1 MRIVGEIDE
10 IRAVSREAR
19 RGGKTIALV
28 PTMGALHQ
36 GHLELVR
43 KGKASGDMLIVSIFV
58 NPAQFGPGEDL
69 FRYPRD
75 FEGDKAKLQ
84 AEGVDVLFCPSVE
97 AVYPVGFKTSVEVE
111 GLSERLCGVS
121 RPGHF
126 QGVATVVAK
135 LFNMVSPHKA
145 VFGLKDFQQLLIIKK
160 MVEDLD
166 MDLEIVEVETVREP
180 DGLAVSSRNAYLK
193 KDERRA
199 AVCIPRA
206 LQAASEAF
214 SGGERGREGI
224 LREVKK
230 IMEAEE
236 LIVVDYLSLCDPET
250 LEELEEATGRA
261 LLAVAAKVGSTRLID
276 NRMLS

>member
-1 MRIVGEIDE
+1 MRVVGEIDE
-10 IRAVSREAR
+10 IRTVLREAR
-19 RGGKTIALV
+19 IEGKTIVLV

-43 KGKASGDMLIVSIFV
+43 KGRAIGDILVTSIFV

-75 FEGDKAKLQ
+75 FEGDKAKLD

-97 AVYPVGFKTSVEVE
+97 AVYPEGFKTSVEVE
-111 GLSERLCGVS
+111 GLSEKLCGSS

-126 QGVATVVAK
+126 QGVTTVVAK

-166 MDLEIVEVETVREP
+166 MDVEIVEVETVREP
-180 DGLAVSSRNAYLK
+180 DGLAMSSRNAYLK
-193 KDERRA
+193 EDERRA
-199 AVCIPRA
+199 AGCIPRA

-214 SGGERGREGI
+214 AGGQRGREGI

-230 IMEAEE
+230 IMEREE
-236 LIVVDYLSLCDPET
+236 LIVVDYLSLCDPKT
-250 LEELEEATGRA
+250 LEELEDAGERA
-261 LLAVAAKVGSTRLID
+261 LLAVAARVGSTRLID